1 MPSSSYVTKLQKGVV
16 YDATQK
22 VVSCVFCSIIEGTG
36 PANIEYQDDDF
47 IVFHTIKPASHRHL
61 LVVPKKH
68 IRNGLSLKS
77 RSDAELVRQMLAIG
91 KKALGDADA
100 RDATFCFHMPPWNS
114 IDHLH
119 MHCVAATK
127 SVSLS
132 DMNRQWFVNR
142 IKYNTNMWFCW
153 SADFMI
159 DFLMRKPQTSPPPS
173 I

>member
-100 RDATFCFHMPPWNS
+100 RDATVYAISHLFHCSELTPYY
-114 IDHLH
+114 L
-119 MHCVAATK
+119 
-127 SVSLS
+127 SL
-132 DMNRQWFVNR
+132 R
-142 IKYNTNMWFCW
+142 C
-153 SADFMI
+153 SAI
-159 DFLMRKPQTSPPPS
+159 PLN
-173 I
+173 